1 MLTVRRIL
9 ALSIAVCILLTIAV
23 SGVAAQ
29 DFTGIDWG
37 EPDFEKSDKTS
48 NVTSLDNGTI
58 KYDATDEVLQ
68 FRFQNSSSGFNNLD
82 SESIQIYID
91 TDQDETTGLSDGT
104 YSDSYYNNISSI
116 GADYNVQIGN
126 GEQTLFEW
134 VDTSGS
140 GYFSGITGVTA
151 NRSDSEVI
159 VEVPID
165 QIEVEEGD
173 VLRLKF
179 AYVEDDD
186 LNSGTYDWAPDGEPI
201 SFTTSDAD
209 GESGTITAHTISG
222 TVDVEQDDGGLNFT
236 PTDVTVT
243 AITDDENEAD
253 EDTVTI
259 NDKGD
264 DKTYSLTVDAEKFEG
279 DGGEIQAE
287 FNVTRDNFRLNESQT
302 PRTVGDLDQGTSTED
317 FIIEPAATVN
327 GTVVV
332 AGEPGLGPDSTANVE
347 FAVADQADDVTLASD
362 DITLDSDTAEKDY
375 NVTAFADELNT
386 LTATITNQDATETNL
401 TLNKTEL
408 TSLDLAV
415 GGQQRE
421 NFEVQPPQIG
431 VSVVP
436 VKNEPIDVNERDRVE
451 VGIELDNNLK
461 VDLYA
466 INHTLEYDETVL
478 NVTNKSAVSFSNST
492 FKNSSSLK
500 FENKRVPSNNNTVG
514 VDIVRNISKN
524 DDVILYNVTFDI
536 VDSFQNEKGIDF
548 NADGNEVATGDIV
561 QTRVKA
567 VDENNETID
576 NFRADTKSIGFTQT
590 KTFVEVN
597 QTETRLKT
605 RANMV
610 GSDLKVEATAESPN
624 SGDLK
629 NISLINAETGA
640 ELDNIS
646 CDGATCSTNNPDKS
660 LLVHQPTDN
669 TNITND
675 PNGPRYS
682 FTDKFKIKAYGNGDG
697 TYENGT
703 FNLDTT
709 PIYKRGDVSAA
720 TGTEPGNVSIIEL
733 TIVSNQRGAEAN
745 GLPWNENRIIED
757 SIYDVNND
765 GQIDIV
771 DLTIVA
777 REGASQG

>member
-68 FRFQNSSSGFNNLD
+68 FRFQNSSGGFSNLGN
-82 SESIQIYID
+82 ESIQIYID
-91 TDQDETTGLSDGT
+91 TDQDETTGLSNGT
-104 YSDSYYNNISSI
+104 YSDPYYNNISSI

-209 GESGTITAHTISG
+209 GESGTITAHAISG

-243 AITDDENEAD
+243 AITDGGNEAD

-264 DKTYSLTVDAEKFEG
+264 NKTYSLTVDAEKFEG

-287 FNVTRDNFRLNESQT
+287 FNVTRDDFRLNESQT

-347 FAVADQADDVTLASD
+347 FTVAGQADDVTLASD

-375 NVTAFADELNT
+375 NVTAFADEFNT
-386 LTATITNQDATETNL
+386 LTATITNQNATDTDL
-401 TLNKTEL
+401 ALNKTEIS
-408 TSLDLAV
+408 SLDLAV
-415 GGQQRE
+415 GDQQRE

-436 VKNEPIDVNERDRVE
+436 VENEPIDVNKNDIVK
-451 VGIELDNNLK
+451 VGIELDNNLG
-461 VDLYA
+461 VDVYS
-466 INHTLEYDETVL
+466 INHTLEYDEAVL
-478 NVTNKSAVSFSNST
+478 NVTNESDVDFSNST
-492 FKNSSSLK
+492 FANSSEIQYK
-500 FENKRVPSNNNTVG
+500 NTKAPSDDNVIQA
-514 VDIVRNISKN
+514 DIVANTSQTG
-524 DDVILYNVTFDI
+524 DVILYNATFEI
-536 VDSFQNEKGIDF
+536 VDSFQNEEGIDF

-576 NFRADTKSIGFTQT
+576 NFRADTRSIGFTQT
-590 KTFVEVN
+590 KTFVEIN
-597 QTETRLKT
+597 QTETLLKT
-605 RANMV
+605 KTNMV

-624 SGDLK
+624 NGDLK
-629 NISLINAETGA
+629 NISLINAETGT

-646 CDGATCSTNNPDKS
+646 CDGATCSTNNSDKS
-660 LLVHQPTDN
+660 LLVYQPTRSEITLGDRNNASGYN
-669 TNITND
+669 T
-675 PNGPRYS
+675 
-682 FTDKFKIKAYGNGDG
+682 TDKFEVKAYGNGDG
-697 TYENGT
+697 TYENES
-703 FNLDTT
+703 FNLDRT
-709 PIYKRGDVSAA
+709 PIYERGDISTA
-720 TGTEPGNVSIIEL
+720 TGTEPGNVSIIGL
-733 TIVSNQRGAEAN
+733 TKVSNQRGAETDE
-745 GLPWNENRIIED
+745 LPWDEDRIID
-757 SIYDVNND
+757 NSVYDVNND

-777 REGASQG
+777 REGA